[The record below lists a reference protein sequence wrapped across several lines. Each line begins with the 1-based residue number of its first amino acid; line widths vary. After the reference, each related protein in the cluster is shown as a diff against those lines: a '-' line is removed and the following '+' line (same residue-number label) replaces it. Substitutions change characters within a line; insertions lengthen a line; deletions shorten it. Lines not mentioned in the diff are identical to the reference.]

1 MIVTSYLTFSLCLVV
16 ITGQRDFSFHES
28 IADDFPA
35 YDDMPFIVTA
45 LQWQSMCTY
54 FATPVLREHLGLLL

>member
-16 ITGQRDFSFHES
+16 TTGQGDFSFHES

-35 YDDMPFIVTA
+35 YDDMPFIVIA
-45 LQWQSMCTY
+45 LQWQSMY
-54 FATPVLREHLGLLL
+54 S